1 MEIRKVKHSDRGLI
15 LWSTKSR
22 QKIHMVTRDSHVSV
36 GDFVVATVLRA
47 NKNYA
52 LYHCT
57 RIPDERMI
65 VELAIPRGA
74 SRFATYHWKGANES
88 AGYFDTTG
96 MEPFVEAAT
105 DYDGSYWGPG
115 ETLGVNRVVLIY
127 SGSEE
132 KARGIFVKSQFRH
145 FVLEDL
151 GVWNLHANGG
161 ADFRGCESFFDF
173 LQVWRQYKHPKSFER
188 IVGVKNPMDLVETN
202 RSEWHVLFGHL
213 AAWSLF
219 ARSIK
224 NTGMCIGSEGP
235 EQLRCYG
242 FTMTPGANAYAC
254 LNPLLDRVERFFYAP
269 SDITRKKVF
278 QFLAQNKSVFPAVTV
293 SSI

>member
-105 DYDGSYWGPG
+105 DY
-115 ETLGVNRVVLIY
+115 
-127 SGSEE
+127 
-132 KARGIFVKSQFRH
+132 
-145 FVLEDL
+145 
-151 GVWNLHANGG
+151 LHANGG